1 MNQLQKAISVG
12 LLATG
17 ILWAAVTSRASL
29 VRQARLSIDK
39 NEFGKALAL
48 LDEGKKMDARDAEIS
63 YLRGYVLYRQHEFE
77 AAKEEFKA
85 TINLAPPGL
94 QSRYLLGRMAQ
105 LQGRYGEAI
114 RWLEPCA
121 RANPPIEDAPARISK
136 LYWDTGQ
143 VEEARDWAA
152 KALTLAPWDGS
163 LHYRL
168 GRIYQQ
174 AGQGELARREF
185 TESMKSK
192 TADAEGVRKLMEC
205 SRALASHDMAAALR
219 IRGEFLNGP
228 QLDPDLLVALG
239 TDFATAGA
247 LRQAVGLYESAA
259 ARDPKSFQA
268 QFNVGLAKL
277 NMKEP
282 AAAVAPLKTSLQLLP
297 VSKQANAAL
306 ALAYV
311 MQGKFKESVGPLEVA
326 READPEDR
334 KTAGLLSL
342 AYYRSGAASK
352 AVPILRQTLEK
363 SKDDPKVYFLL
374 IDCLNATEKQEEALA
389 VSDEAVRLF
398 PDLAKS
404 WLGKAQQLARLGRYH
419 EAGPLFA
426 KAAELAPDEVEPLL
440 GLGEAQQKD
449 GEYQAALASYQRALE
464 KGGDLTATLGAAR
477 SLVFLNRLAEA
488 RTLLEQSAVENRS
501 NSQLHFE
508 LSRVYARLGE
518 KGLAEEQTRIVQ
530 QLRAQTG
537 QEGRS
542 ASAPR

>member
-1 MNQLQKAISVG
+1 MNQLQKTISIG
-12 LLATG
+12 LLATEM
-17 ILWAAVTSRASL
+17 LWAAAASGASL

-48 LDEGKKMDARDAEIS
+48 LDEGKKMNARDVEIS
-63 YLRGYVLYRQHEFE
+63 YLRGYVLYRQHELE
-77 AAKEEFKA
+77 AAKQELKA
-85 TINLAPPGL
+85 TINLAPPSL
-94 QSRYLLGRMAQ
+94 QSRYLLGRIAQ
-105 LQGRYGEAI
+105 FQGQNGEAI

-136 LYWDTGQ
+136 LYWDTGR
-143 VEEARDWAA
+143 VEDARVWTG
-152 KALTLAPWDGS
+152 KALAMAPWDGS

-174 AGQGELARREF
+174 AGQSELARREF

-219 IRGEFLNGP
+219 IRNEFLDGP

-247 LRQAVGLYESAA
+247 PEQAIGLFQTAA
-259 ARDPKSFQA
+259 VRDPQSFQA
-268 QFNVGLAKL
+268 QFNIGLAKL

-282 AAAVAPLKTSLQLLP
+282 EAAVEPLKTSLRLLP
-297 VSKQANAAL
+297 VSKEANAAL

-311 MQGKFKESVGPLEVA
+311 MQGKFKESVEPLEVA
-326 READPEDR
+326 READPGDR

-352 AVPILRQTLEK
+352 AVPILRQTIAK

-374 IDCLNATEKQEEALA
+374 IDCLNATEKQQDALA

-449 GEYQAALASYQRALE
+449 GEYQAALASYQRALS
-464 KGGDLTATLGAAR
+464 KDGDLTAALGAAR
-477 SLVFLNRLAEA
+477 NLIFLNRLAEA
-488 RTLLEQSAVENRS
+488 RTLLEHSAAENRS

-518 KGLAEEQTRIVQ
+518 RRLAEEQTRIVQ
-530 QLRAQTG
+530 QLRAQPG
-537 QEGRS
+537 QENRS
-542 ASAPR
+542 ASAPQ

>member
-1 MNQLQKAISVG
+1 MNQLQKTISIG
-12 LLATG
+12 LLATEM
-17 ILWAAVTSRASL
+17 LWAAAASGASL

-48 LDEGKKMDARDAEIS
+48 LDEGKKMNARDVEIS
-63 YLRGYVLYRQHEFE
+63 YLRGYVLYRQHELE
-77 AAKEEFKA
+77 AAKQELKA
-85 TINLAPPGL
+85 TINLAPPSL
-94 QSRYLLGRMAQ
+94 QSRYLLGRIAQ
-105 LQGRYGEAI
+105 LQAQNGEAI

-136 LYWDTGQ
+136 LYWDAGRVDDARVWTG
-143 VEEARDWAA
+143 
-152 KALTLAPWDGS
+152 KALALAPWDGS

-174 AGQGELARREF
+174 AGQSELARREF

-219 IRGEFLNGP
+219 IRNEFLDGP

-247 LRQAVGLYESAA
+247 PEQAIGLFQTAA
-259 ARDPKSFQA
+259 VRDPQSFQA
-268 QFNVGLAKL
+268 QFNIGLAKL

-282 AAAVAPLKTSLQLLP
+282 EAAVEPLKTSLRLLP
-297 VSKQANAAL
+297 VSKEANAAL

-311 MQGKFKESVGPLEVA
+311 MQGKFKESIGPLEVA
-326 READPEDR
+326 SEADPEDR

-352 AVPILRQTLEK
+352 AVPILRQTIAK

-374 IDCLNATEKQEEALA
+374 IDCLNATEKQQEALT

-449 GEYQAALASYQRALE
+449 GEYQAALASYQRALS
-464 KGGDLTATLGAAR
+464 KDGDLTAALGAAR
-477 SLVFLNRLAEA
+477 NLIFLNRLAEA
-488 RTLLEQSAVENRS
+488 RTLLEHSAAENRS

-518 KGLAEEQTRIVQ
+518 RRLAEEQTRIVQ
-530 QLRAQTG
+530 QLRAQPG
-537 QEGRS
+537 QENRS
-542 ASAPR
+542 ASAPQ

>member
-1 MNQLQKAISVG
+1 MREFHKTALVG
-12 LLATG
+12 LLSTG
-17 ILWAAVTSRASL
+17 ILCAAVTSRASL
-29 VRQARLSIDK
+29 VREARLSIER
-39 NEFGKALAL
+39 NEFGKALLL
-48 LDEGKKMDARDAEIS
+48 LDQGKKMDEHDSEIL
-63 YLRGYVLYRQHEFE
+63 YLRGYVLYRRHELQ
-77 AAKEEFKA
+77 AAKQELEA
-85 TINLAPPGL
+85 TINLAPPSL
-94 QSRYLLGRMAQ
+94 RSRYLLGRIAQ
-105 LQGRYGEAI
+105 LQGQQGEAI

-121 RANPPIEDAPARISK
+121 RANPPVEDAPSRISK
-136 LYWDTGQ
+136 LYWDAGK
-143 VEEARDWAA
+143 VEEARIWTG
-152 KALTLAPWDGS
+152 KALSLAPWDGS

-174 AGQGELARREF
+174 AGQGELARQEF
-185 TESMKSK
+185 TASMKSK

-205 SRALASHDMAAALR
+205 SRALASHDMATALR

-247 LRQAVGLYESAA
+247 PGEAVGLYEAAA
-259 ARDPKSFQA
+259 AREPQSFQA

-282 AAAVAPLKTSLQLLP
+282 EAAVGPLKASLTLLP
-297 VSKQANAAL
+297 VSKEANAAL

-311 MQGKFKESVGPLEVA
+311 MQGKFKESVGPLEAA
-326 READPEDR
+326 READPADR

-352 AVPILRQTLEK
+352 AVPVLRQTIEK
-363 SKDDPKVYFLL
+363 SKDDPKFYFLL
-374 IDCLNATEKQEEALA
+374 IDCLNATEKQQEALTVA
-389 VSDEAVRLF
+389 DEAVRRF
-398 PDLAKS
+398 PDFAKS

-426 KAAELAPDEVEPLL
+426 KAAELAPGEVEPLL

-464 KGGDLTATLGAAR
+464 KDGDLTATLGAAK
-477 SLVFLNRLAEA
+477 SLIFLNRLAEA
-488 RTLLEQSAVENRS
+488 RALLERSAKGNP
-501 NSQLHFE
+501 NDSQLHFE

-518 KGLAEEQTRIVQ
+518 RQLAEEQTRIVQ
-530 QLRAQTG
+530 QLRAQSG
-537 QEGRS
+537 QEDRS
-542 ASAPR
+542 ASPPQ

>member
-1 MNQLQKAISVG
+1 MNQLQKTISIG
-12 LLATG
+12 LLATEM
-17 ILWAAVTSRASL
+17 LWAAAASGVSL

-48 LDEGKKMDARDAEIS
+48 LDEGKKMNARDVEIS
-63 YLRGYVLYRQHEFE
+63 YLRGYVLYRQHELE
-77 AAKEEFKA
+77 AAKQELKA
-85 TINLAPPGL
+85 TINLAPPSL
-94 QSRYLLGRMAQ
+94 QSRYLLGRIAQ
-105 LQGRYGEAI
+105 LQAQNGEAI

-136 LYWDTGQ
+136 LYWDAGRVDDARVWTG
-143 VEEARDWAA
+143 
-152 KALTLAPWDGS
+152 KALALAPWDGS

-174 AGQGELARREF
+174 AGQSELARREF

-219 IRGEFLNGP
+219 IRNEFLDGP

-247 LRQAVGLYESAA
+247 PEQAVGLFQTAA
-259 ARDPKSFQA
+259 VRDPQSFQA
-268 QFNVGLAKL
+268 QFNIGLAKL

-282 AAAVAPLKTSLQLLP
+282 EAAVEPLKTSLRLLP
-297 VSKQANAAL
+297 VSKEANAAL

-311 MQGKFKESVGPLEVA
+311 MQGKFKESVEPLEVA
-326 READPEDR
+326 READPGDR

-352 AVPILRQTLEK
+352 AVPILRQTIAK

-374 IDCLNATEKQEEALA
+374 IDCLNATEKQQDALA

-449 GEYQAALASYQRALE
+449 GEYQAALASYQRALS
-464 KGGDLTATLGAAR
+464 KDGDLTATLGAAR
-477 SLVFLNRLAEA
+477 NLIFLNRLAEA
-488 RTLLEQSAVENRS
+488 RTLLEHSAAENRS

-518 KGLAEEQTRIVQ
+518 RRLAEEQTRIVQ
-530 QLRAQTG
+530 QLRAQPG
-537 QEGRS
+537 QENRS
-542 ASAPR
+542 ASAPQ